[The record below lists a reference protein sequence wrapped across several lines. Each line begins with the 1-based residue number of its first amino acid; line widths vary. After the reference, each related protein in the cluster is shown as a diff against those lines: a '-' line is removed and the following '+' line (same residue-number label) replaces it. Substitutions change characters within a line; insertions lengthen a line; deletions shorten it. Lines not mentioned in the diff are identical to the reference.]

1 MKKNKQLFAPV
12 WRHWKHAFA
21 AYRFWVIGTFVFY
34 GVAYYLE
41 DVYKATLWQKIV
53 DALQRHENPF
63 ILFLYILIVGIAMW
77 ICNRLADYCNVHLES
92 NILRSLKNYSL
103 RHLLAYD
110 TNYFLN
116 MFTGSIVAKARK
128 FAAASEIVYDNI
140 IFRILRVCIILPG
153 VFFAVVRIVPMI
165 GYVLLV
171 WSAIFSFVAW
181 YFAVKRA
188 PYNRASAEADSH
200 TTGHFTDIV
209 GSVQMVQSYVR
220 ESIEYDNFE
229 IVTYEDHQK
238 RYTKWIQKNHQVAL
252 QSILTLLLEVVLMYI
267 VISQCLDGRVSVG
280 IVVLVQSYIV
290 GVTRNMWELSRS
302 IADVQVALAD
312 ANEMAVSLSEKI
324 DSKLEE
330 KVPPYTGDQIH
341 SFEIQFD
348 NVRFSYPGRSID
360 VLKGIS
366 FHIES
371 GKRYGIVGS
380 TGSGKT
386 SMTRLLLRQFD
397 ISEECGDIR
406 IGGVSI
412 YDIPVYDLRRLI
424 SYVPQDPHFPF
435 RSIRDIIAFGNEDA
449 TDEQIIEASR
459 NASCHNF
466 IIEDLEYGYDT
477 MIGEKGVKLSGGQR
491 QRLAIAAAFLK
502 DAPIV
507 ILDEPT
513 SALDSETEEAI
524 QNVLRSMKNK
534 TMIVIA
540 HRLTTVSG
548 LDEIIVLKNGTVE
561 EQGSHSFLLNK
572 DGAYASFWKKQF
584 HL

>member
-1 MKKNKQLFAPV
+1 MEKNKQLFAPV
-12 WRHWKHAFA
+12 WRHWKNAFN
-21 AYRFWVIGTFVFY
+21 AYRYWVVGTFVFY
-34 GVAYYLE
+34 GIAFYLE
-41 DVYKATLWQKIV
+41 DVYKATLWQRIV
-53 DALQRHENPF
+53 DALQKHENPLV
-63 ILFLYILIVGIAMW
+63 LFLYVPIVGIAMW
-77 ICNRLADYCNVHLES
+77 VCNRLADYCNVHLES

-116 MFTGSIVAKARK
+116 MFAGSIVAKSRK

-153 VFFAVVRIVPMI
+153 VFFAVVRTIPIV

-171 WSAIFSFVAW
+171 WSLIFSFVAW

-188 PYNRASAEADSH
+188 PYNRASALADTH
-200 TTGHFTDIV
+200 TTGHFSDIV
-209 GSVQMVQSYVR
+209 GSVQMVQSYTR
-220 ESIEYDNFE
+220 ETIEYDSFE
-229 IVTYEDHQK
+229 KTTHEDHQK
-238 RYTKWIQKNHQVAL
+238 RYAKWIQKNHQVAF
-252 QSILTLLLEVVLMYI
+252 QSILTLLLEVVLMYL

-280 IVVLVQSYIV
+280 MVVLVQSYIV

-324 DSKLEE
+324 DARLEE
-330 KVPPYTGDQIH
+330 KIPSRTIDEIQ
-341 SFEIQFD
+341 SFEIEFNQ
-348 NVRFSYPGRSID
+348 VRFSYPSRSVY

-366 FHIES
+366 LFIES

-397 ISEECGDIR
+397 ISDDCGDIR
-406 IGGVSI
+406 IGGISI
-412 YDIPVYDLRRLI
+412 YEIPKYDLRRLI

-435 RSIRDIIAFGNEDA
+435 RSVRDIIAFGNEDA
-449 TDEQIIEASR
+449 TDEQILEASR

-466 IIEDLEYGYDT
+466 IIEDLEHGYDT

-524 QNVLRSMKNK
+524 QNVLRAMKNK

-561 EQGSHSFLLNK
+561 EQGSHSDLLEQN
-572 DGAYASFWKKQF
+572 GAYASFWKKQF
-584 HL
+584 HI